1 MGEHARVRGHEP
13 VPIADC
19 QLSVVDRLLAAR
31 KADDNFL
38 SLFRSFYFLFFLPFL
53 LLFCSPFLSLFLCRL
68 IDTRALLARVTLR
81 SGYPIFDLIIIF
93 SFYDFVLSLSTS
105 FSLSLSP
112 FKFLHHLIE
121 GEALKSV

>member
-38 SLFRSFYFLFFLPFL
+38 SLFRSFYFCFCLFLPLL

-105 FSLSLSP
+105 FSLSP
-112 FKFLHHLIE
+112 FKFLHHLME